1 MPVVSKQ
8 RHFEVLRTVLALAEE
23 RGAVALADA
32 AAAVDMS
39 VDALRELLA
48 PVLFLEFPATNAWVS
63 EVGSF
68 LVTDDDVIT
77 VQADGHWLRD
87 LEAEPPD
94 PDTALR
100 LLLAGLAMQSVASE
114 PTPALDRALA
124 KLREVLATELRLA
137 VDTPPQLAV
146 AQAAWRDGVSLRFR
160 YVAEGA
166 DVASE
171 REAVPYRVFCKW
183 GHWYFQG
190 RELDEQEPKQFR
202 VDRMVDASLGRVAFD
217 PPPDTEIPEWFDLAE
232 FERTVT
238 LRLTREQLA
247 ALPRPHRVE
256 REMDLDDGRVEA
268 DVVVIGERR
277 LDYLLVCLD
286 PSVDVVSPGDAARQR
301 EHAARLLAS
310 YVAPRT

>member
-1 MPVVSKQ
+1 MPAVSKQ
-8 RHFEVLRTVLALAEE
+8 QHFEVLRTVLALAEE
-23 RGAVALADA
+23 RGSVPLADA
-32 AAAVDMS
+32 AVAAGVS
-39 VDALRELLA
+39 VDALRALLD
-48 PVLFLEFPATNAWVS
+48 PVLYLEFPATNTWVS

-68 LVTDDDVIT
+68 LLTSDDVLA

-87 LEAEPPD
+87 LEAAPPD

-114 PTPALDRALA
+114 PTPGLDRALT
-124 KLREVLATELRLA
+124 KLRQVLSAELRIG
-137 VDTPPQLAV
+137 VDRPAQLGV

-166 DVASE
+166 DVVSE

-190 RELDEQEPKQFR
+190 RELDEPEPKQFR
-202 VDRMVDASLGRVAFD
+202 VDRMVDAQLGEVTFD
-217 PPPDTEIPEWFDLAE
+217 PPPDAEIPEWFDLAE

-256 REMDLDDGRVEA
+256 READLADGRVET

-286 PSVDVVSPGDAARQR
+286 PTVDVVTPGDAARQR
-301 EHAARLLAS
+301 AHAARLLAWYRS
-310 YVAPRT
+310 PPT